1 VDRTQSLNDRS
12 VHGPEA
18 LPYPLSLCPLHVS
31 SKLEGS
37 QMLKIGSV
45 MFFTTESIQPAELG
59 RVLEERGFESLWV
72 PEHTHIP
79 SSRKTPYPAGGPL
92 IRPYYDI
99 MDPFLALNAA
109 ATATTN
115 LKIGT
120 GITLVT
126 QRDPIVTAKMIS
138 TIDQLSKGR
147 FLFGVGN
154 GWNQDEIENH
164 GTDFATRHKLARER
178 IEAMKAI
185 WTQDEPEYHGEF
197 VNFDRMKQWPKPYQA
212 PHPPIIVGGAFPY
225 AARRAIRYG
234 DGWIPRADRLEK
246 DGVGVLIDKFRQMAI
261 EAGRDPASLPIT
273 IFRVPE
279 EIARLKYCEE
289 IGIDRIVFSLPAEGK
304 DKLMPIVDRWAEL
317 RHQLG
322 G

>member
-1 VDRTQSLNDRS
+1 
-12 VHGPEA
+12 
-18 LPYPLSLCPLHVS
+18 
-31 SKLEGS
+31 
-37 QMLKIGSV
+37 MLKIGAV
-45 MFFTTESIQPAELG
+45 MFFTTDSMQPAELG

-79 SSRKTPYPAGGPL
+79 SSRKSPSPGGGVL
-92 IRPYYDI
+92 IRPYYEI

-109 ATATTN
+109 ATVTTT

-120 GITLVT
+120 GIALVT

-164 GTDFATRHKLARER
+164 GTDFASRHKLARER

-185 WTQDEPEYHGEF
+185 WTQEEPEYHGEF
-197 VNFDRMKQWPKPYQA
+197 VNFDAMKQWPKPHQT

-246 DGVGVLIDKFRQMAI
+246 EGVGVLIAKFRQMAT

-273 IFRVPE
+273 VFRVPE
-279 EIARLKYCEE
+279 EIDRLKYCEE
-289 IGIDRIVFSLPAEGK
+289 IGIDRVVFSLPAEGK
-304 DKLMPIVDRWAEL
+304 DKLMPIIDRWAEL
-317 RHQLG
+317 KRRMG